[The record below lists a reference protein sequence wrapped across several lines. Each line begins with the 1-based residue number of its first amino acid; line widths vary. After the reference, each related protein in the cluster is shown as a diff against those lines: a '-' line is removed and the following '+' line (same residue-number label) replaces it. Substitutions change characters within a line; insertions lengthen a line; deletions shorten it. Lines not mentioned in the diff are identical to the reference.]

1 MWNLLLSAPQ
11 CGCPVYVVNLLLHI
25 PVFLSTVPLLI
36 LNCSSSA
43 SACPELTHFFRL
55 SSHITVTVL
64 LCFSQ
69 QWVTSLPRM
78 HWALYFNLIED
89 NQQRS
94 CRMCCLYFFLCRA
107 FAQWFIFYKL
117 IFSSLKIGAIKKI
130 FKRVAW
136 FCIEEPEYFKGSY
149 FLPHNLSGLPFFLC
163 KLIFLN

>member
-1 MWNLLLSAPQ
+1 MYPSSLHCAFAHLELFFFRICMSRAHLLSQAKFTRD
-11 CGCPVYVVNLLLHI
+11 CNGA
-25 PVFLSTVPLLI
+25 TPLLP
-36 LNCSSSA
+36 A
-43 SACPELTHFFRL
+43 GG
-55 SSHITVTVL
+55 
-64 LCFSQ
+64 
-69 QWVTSLPRM
+69 TSFPRM
-78 HWALYFNLIED
+78 HRALYCNVIEG

-107 FAQWFIFYKL
+107 FAQWIIFYKL

-130 FKRVAW
+130 FKRVPW